1 MPLFAALPPTDL
13 PTHAYVPP
21 TAVHGTAP
29 FSLDLAT
36 SVTRSH
42 TVRPGDTVYDIAAR
56 YDVSVQSIVRA
67 NSLSDGGRWILPGD
81 TLRITGGSGAVS
93 APAPGQ
99 PSGSDRAGGSG
110 SSASS
115 GSTVTVRAGD
125 TLTHI
130 AARHGTTVG
139 KIVSTN
145 NLSNSRLIYPGQ
157 VLTLPGSGS
166 SSSSSSSPS
175 APSSSST
182 STGASSG
189 SVTVRAGD
197 TLYGIAARHGTT
209 VAALAR
215 ANDISDTRM
224 IYPGQ
229 RLRLST
235 SSGSSSSPSSAGS
248 SSGSSSPSGSSSSS
262 SSSRSGIPAFL
273 SQPYD
278 ERTVGTL
285 LADENVESTFLHY
298 QYSSAT
304 ARAAA
309 ANRIY
314 LSNTDAP
321 SRDEIKQMII
331 DTSNRHGV
339 DPTLMVALAYQES
352 GWNQQAVSPAN
363 AIGAMQVIPTSGQW
377 ASSLI
382 GRELNLLDPQDNVTA
397 GVVVMRAL
405 MRSAD
410 SSDDAIGGYYQGLAS
425 VRQHGLFSDTRQY
438 VTNIRHFMRTL

>member
-99 PSGSDRAGGSG
+99 TSGSDRTGGNG
-110 SSASS
+110 SSTSS
-115 GSTVTVRAGD
+115 ASTVTVRAGD

-145 NLSNSRLIYPGQ
+145 NISNSRLIYPGQ

-166 SSSSSSSPS
+166 SSSSSSTSS
-175 APSSSST
+175 TTSSSST

-197 TLYGIAARHGTT
+197 TLSGIAARNGTT
-209 VAALAR
+209 VSALAR

-229 RLRLST
+229 RLRLSP
-235 SSGSSSSPSSAGS
+235 SSGSSSSSSSAGS
-248 SSGSSSPSGSSSSS
+248 SSGSSSAGSSSSS
-262 SSSRSGIPAFL
+262 SSSRSGIPASL

-285 LADENVESTFLHY
+285 LADESVESTFLHY

-314 LSNTDAP
+314 LSGTDAP

-339 DPTLMVALAYQES
+339 DPKLMVALAYQES

>member
-1 MPLFAALPPTDL
+1 MSPLFAALPPTDL

-21 TAVHGTAP
+21 TAVHATAP
-29 FSLDLAT
+29 FSLDLAMKA
-36 SVTRSH
+36 TRTH

-56 YDVSVQSIVRA
+56 YEVSAQAIVRA

-81 TLRITGGSGAVS
+81 TLRIPGAVS

-99 PSGSDRAGGSG
+99 SSGGSD
-110 SSASS
+110 SSSSRSS

-125 TLTHI
+125 TLSHL
-130 AARHGTTVG
+130 AARHGTTVA
-139 KIVSTN
+139 KLVSAN
-145 NLSNSRLIYPGQ
+145 NISNSRLIYPGQ
-157 VLTLPGSGS
+157 VLTLPGAGSSSSSSGS
-166 SSSSSSSPS
+166 SSSSSG
-175 APSSSST
+175 SSSS
-182 STGASSG
+182 SSASPKASS
-189 SVTVRAGD
+189 STVTVRAGD

-209 VAALAR
+209 VNALAR
-215 ANDISDTRM
+215 ANDLDDTRL

-229 RLRLST
+229 RLSLPGASGT
-235 SSGSSSSPSSAGS
+235 SGSDSSGS
-248 SSGSSSPSGSSSSS
+248 SSGSSSAP
-262 SSSRSGIPAFL
+262 SRSGIPSSL
-273 SQPYD
+273 SRPYD
-278 ERTVGTL
+278 EHTVGNL
-285 LADENVESTFLHY
+285 LTDEDVQSTFLHY

-314 LSNTDAP
+314 LSNTAVP
-321 SRDEIKQMII
+321 SQDELKAMIVE
-331 DTSNRHGV
+331 TSNRHGV
-339 DPTLMVALAYQES
+339 DPKLMLALSYQES

-410 SSDDAIGGYYQGLAS
+410 SRDAAIGGYYQGLGS
-425 VRQHGLFSDTRQY
+425 VRQYGLFGDTRQY
-438 VTNIRHFMRTL
+438 VANITHFMRTL

>member
-29 FSLDLAT
+29 FSLDLAM
-36 SVTRSH
+36 SPTRTH
-42 TVRPGDTVYDIAAR
+42 TVRSGDTVYDIAAR
-56 YDVSVQSIVRA
+56 YDVSVQTIVRA

-81 TLRITGGSGAVS
+81 TLRIPGAVA

-99 PSGSDRAGGSG
+99 SSADSSKG
-110 SSASS
+110 SSSRSS
-115 GSTVTVRAGD
+115 GGTVTVRAGD
-125 TLTHI
+125 TLSHI
-130 AARHGTTVG
+130 AARHSTTVA
-139 KIVSTN
+139 KLVSAN
-145 NLSNSRLIYPGQ
+145 SIGNSRLIYPGQ
-157 VLTLPGSGS
+157 VLTLPGSS
-166 SSSSSSSPS
+166 SSSSSSSG
-175 APSSSST
+175 SSSSG
-182 STGASSG
+182 SSASSASSTPASAG
-189 SVTVRAGD
+189 AVTVRAGD
-197 TLYGIAARHGTT
+197 TLSGIAARHSTT

-215 ANDISDTRM
+215 TNDLDDARL

-229 RLRLST
+229 RLSLPGSSAPSSSR
-235 SSGSSSSPSSAGS
+235 SSGSSASSNG
-248 SSGSSSPSGSSSSS
+248 SGSAP
-262 SSSRSGIPAFL
+262 SRSGIPSSL
-273 SQPYD
+273 SRPYD
-278 ERTVGTL
+278 EHTVGNL
-285 LADENVESTFLHY
+285 LTDEDVQSTFLHY
-298 QYSSAT
+298 RYSSAI

-314 LSNTDAP
+314 LSNTQVP
-321 SRDEIKQMII
+321 GQDELKQMII

-339 DPTLMVALAYQES
+339 DPKLMVALSFQES
-352 GWNQQAVSPAN
+352 GWNQRAVSPAN

-410 SSDDAIGGYYQGLAS
+410 STDDAIGGYYQGLGS
-425 VRQHGLFSDTRQY
+425 VRQYGLFSDTRQY
-438 VTNIRHFMRTL
+438 VANIKHLMRTL

>member
-29 FSLDLAT
+29 FSLDLAA
-36 SVTRSH
+36 SANRSH

-67 NSLSDGGRWILPGD
+67 NSLTDGGRWILPGD

-99 PSGSDRAGGSG
+99 TSGSDRSGGNG

-115 GSTVTVRAGD
+115 GGTVTVRAGD

-145 NLSNSRLIYPGQ
+145 NISNSRLIYPGQ

-166 SSSSSSSPS
+166 SSSSSSTPS

-189 SVTVRAGD
+189 SVPVRAGD
-197 TLYGIAARHGTT
+197 TLSGIAARNGTT
-209 VAALAR
+209 GAALAR

-235 SSGSSSSPSSAGS
+235 SSGSSSSSAGS
-248 SSGSSSPSGSSSSS
+248 STSSGSSSSS

-382 GRELNLLDPQDNVTA
+382 GRELNLFDPQDNVTA